1 MRILRPAL
9 ALLLLSACTGDSADT
24 SFITGAPGETSAA
37 TSGTSTGGSTSG
49 LPTTTAGQTSVD
61 SSSSSSSS
69 GEPETSS
76 SSGEPET
83 GSSSSS
89 SSSSGEPETGTSSG
103 TGSSSGSSSS
113 GAGSHCED
121 GATNEDETDLD
132 CGGATCP
139 ACVAGAG
146 CLLDLDCETG
156 WCDAGVCV
164 VPGCLVDADCDDF
177 DADCV
182 ESTCDAL
189 TKHCA
194 LAPANDGQ
202 ACEDDGDLCTKGVC
216 DKGGCLGELPL
227 DCSGLDNFCGAGV
240 CDPGAGACVV
250 NVNPG
255 SEGAACD
262 DGYSCTPDDKCV
274 SGVCGVGGPGYLFFE
289 DFSAPAPGWELGPT
303 WAIGAATASELGYNG
318 ADPAADHSPGPDE
331 QLAGVAIGAL
341 VPAGEQATTCLSS
354 PEIAA
359 LGEGPLWLTFWRHL
373 HTDHFPFVR
382 HTVEAF
388 DGALWQELEVGYA
401 NPGIDDPAWTF
412 LEYDISAYVGPTLR
426 VRVCYSQEAN
436 AIAHAGWSL
445 DDLTVG
451 PYSCTP

>member
-76 SSGEPET
+76 SSSGEPET
-83 GSSSSS
+83 GSSSS

>member
-1 MRILRPAL
+1 MQ
-9 ALLLLSACTGDSADT
+9 LSS
-24 SFITGAPGETSAA
+24 SPR
-37 TSGTSTGGSTSG
+37 
-49 LPTTTAGQTSVD
+49 
-61 SSSSSSSS
+61 SSSSEPESSSS
-69 GEPETSS
+69 
-76 SSGEPET
+76 
-83 GSSSSS
+83 
-89 SSSSGEPETGTSSG
+89 

-113 GAGSHCED
+113 GGGSHCED

-132 CGGATCP
+132 CGGAACP
-139 ACVAGAG
+139 ACVAGAS
-146 CLLDLDCETG
+146 CLLDLDCATG

-182 ESTCDAL
+182 ESSCDAL
-189 TKHCA
+189 TKHCE
-194 LAPANDGQ
+194 LAPVNDGQ

-303 WAIGAATASELGYNG
+303 WAIGAATASALGYNG